1 MAVDELCPPR
11 AGRSDRRVEATEKV
25 GILALEA
32 LLPNLLALT
41 KGAIQRST
49 TSKTERISELI
60 DFFLLSQENLLN
72 TGNFFLEQL
81 PDGSEAMT
89 SLCKADKVLR
99 LEAGGGQD
107 TLHNLRRQQFNISHC
122 NLQSQPKTR
131 LFLL

>member
-89 SLCKADKVLR
+89 RSCGWRQGEDRIRSTTSGGSSSILVIVICSPSLKLDY
-99 LEAGGGQD
+99 
-107 TLHNLRRQQFNISHC
+107 SYY
-122 NLQSQPKTR
+122 KT
-131 LFLL
+131 F

>member
-11 AGRSDRRVEATEKV
+11 AGRSDRRVEATRCHSK
-25 GILALEA
+25 
-32 LLPNLLALT
+32 
-41 KGAIQRST
+41 KYQ
-49 TSKTERISELI
+49 SKTERISELI
-60 DFFLLSQENLLN
+60 DFFLLSQENLVN

-107 TLHNLRRQQFNISHC
+107 TLHNLRRQQLNISHC